1 MFLTII
7 LVHFGVIAF
16 LIFGGALL
24 LPDSLVLSFFLS
36 QGILVVPTIIFLLIY
51 ERREPHPFEAAG
63 FHEVKVSTV
72 LMIILCTFLIM
83 PLVTVLNALTMF
95 FTDNAVAALEG
106 DIVSTPFPVM
116 LFMIGIFGPF
126 CEEFV
131 FRGVIYRSYRRS
143 GDWND
148 NTRYK
153 TLRGNGISAM
163 LLSSLL
169 FGLMHMNFNQ
179 AVYAFAIGIFLV
191 LLVEAAGSLWAS
203 VFCHMF
209 FNSCQVVLMYASQ
222 NMLNSVYGQAV
233 NETAEQLSTQD
244 LLAALSVYLLIA
256 GVTTPIAG
264 CVIAW
269 IAKNE
274 GRQAE
279 FRALFRRRGGRV
291 ASQPMPSYRQAQM
304 NQPPYRQPQQAQMNQ
319 PPYRQPQQAQM
330 NQPPYWQ
337 PQQAQMN
344 QPPYWQ
350 AQQPL
355 PPNRMTQQNQQPQ
368 QPLPPNMQTP
378 PMQMSQPPYQQPQQ
392 AQMNQPPYWQAQQPL
407 PPNRMTQQNQ
417 QPQQPLP
424 PNMQTPPIQM
434 SRPPQMSQQPY
445 QQAQMSQPL
454 YQQPQQAQMSQLL
467 YQQPQQAQMSQPPYQ
482 QPLPPMQPVPPRVE
496 YLLSV
501 PLIIA
506 IVLCLGYM
514 SLELILLG

>member
-16 LIFGGALL
+16 LIFGGAFL
-24 LPDSLVLSFFLS
+24 LPDSLVLSFLLS

-319 PPYRQPQQAQM
+319 PPY
-330 NQPPYWQ
+330 WQ

>member
-16 LIFGGALL
+16 LIFGGAFL
-24 LPDSLVLSFFLS
+24 LPDSLVLSFLLS

-291 ASQPMPSYRQAQM
+291 ASQPMPSYRQ
-304 NQPPYRQPQQAQMNQ
+304 
-319 PPYRQPQQAQM
+319 
-330 NQPPYWQ
+330 

-350 AQQPL
+350 AQQSL
-355 PPNRMTQQNQQPQ
+355 PPNRMAQQNQQP
-368 QPLPPNMQTP
+368 
-378 PMQMSQPPYQQPQQ
+378 
-392 AQMNQPPYWQAQQPL
+392 
-407 PPNRMTQQNQ
+407 Q

-434 SRPPQMSQQPY
+434 NRPPQMSQQPY

-454 YQQPQQAQMSQLL
+454 YQQPQQAQMSQ
-467 YQQPQQAQMSQPPYQ
+467 PPYQ
-482 QPLPPMQPVPPRVE
+482 QPLPPMQPVPPRAE

>member
-378 PMQMSQPPYQQPQQ
+378 P
-392 AQMNQPPYWQAQQPL
+392 
-407 PPNRMTQQNQ
+407 
-417 QPQQPLP
+417 
-424 PNMQTPPIQM
+424 IQM

>member
-1 MFLTII
+1 MTSKRANWLFLTII

-16 LIFGGALL
+16 LIFGGAFL
-24 LPDSLVLSFFLS
+24 LPDSLVLSFLLS

-291 ASQPMPSYRQAQM
+291 ASQPMPSYRQ
-304 NQPPYRQPQQAQMNQ
+304 
-319 PPYRQPQQAQM
+319 
-330 NQPPYWQ
+330 

-350 AQQPL
+350 AQQSL
-355 PPNRMTQQNQQPQ
+355 PPNRMAQQNQQP
-368 QPLPPNMQTP
+368 
-378 PMQMSQPPYQQPQQ
+378 
-392 AQMNQPPYWQAQQPL
+392 
-407 PPNRMTQQNQ
+407 Q

-434 SRPPQMSQQPY
+434 NRPPQMSQQPY

-454 YQQPQQAQMSQLL
+454 YQQPQQAQMSQ
-467 YQQPQQAQMSQPPYQ
+467 PPYQ
-482 QPLPPMQPVPPRVE
+482 QPLPPMQPVPPRAE

>member
-1 MFLTII
+1 MTSKRANWLFLTII

-16 LIFGGALL
+16 LIFGGAFL

-63 FHEVKVSTV
+63 FHEVKISTV

-256 GVTTPIAG
+256 GVTTPVAG

-279 FRALFRRRGGRV
+279 FRALFRRRGGGV
-291 ASQPMPSYRQAQM
+291 ASLPM
-304 NQPPYRQPQQAQMNQ
+304 PPYRQPQQAQMNQ
-319 PPYRQPQQAQM
+319 APYWQTQQAQM
-330 NQPPYWQ
+330 SQPPYQQ
-337 PQQAQMN
+337 PKQAQMN

-355 PPNRMTQQNQQPQ
+355 T
-368 QPLPPNMQTP
+368 
-378 PMQMSQPPYQQPQQ
+378 
-392 AQMNQPPYWQAQQPL
+392 
-407 PPNRMTQQNQ
+407 PNRMTQQNQ

-434 SRPPQMSQQPY
+434 NRSPQMSRQPYQQPQMSQQPY
-445 QQAQMSQPL
+445 QQAQMNRSPYWQA
-454 YQQPQQAQMSQLL
+454 QQPQQ
-467 YQQPQQAQMSQPPYQ
+467 PQQSQPPYQ
-482 QPLPPMQPVPPRVE
+482 QPLPPMQPVPPRAE

>member
-16 LIFGGALL
+16 LIFGGAFL
-24 LPDSLVLSFFLS
+24 LPDSLVLSFLLS

-291 ASQPMPSYRQAQM
+291 ASQPMPSYRQ
-304 NQPPYRQPQQAQMNQ
+304 
-319 PPYRQPQQAQM
+319 PQQAQM

-350 AQQPL
+350 AQQSL
-355 PPNRMTQQNQQPQ
+355 PPNRMAQQNQQP
-368 QPLPPNMQTP
+368 
-378 PMQMSQPPYQQPQQ
+378 
-392 AQMNQPPYWQAQQPL
+392 
-407 PPNRMTQQNQ
+407 Q

-454 YQQPQQAQMSQLL
+454 YQQPQQAQMSQ
-467 YQQPQQAQMSQPPYQ
+467 PPYQ
-482 QPLPPMQPVPPRVE
+482 QPLPPMQPVPPRAE